1 TDGCIVYANP
11 KFERMFGYEL
21 GELTGKHVS
30 ILNYPDDDAGG
41 REVAKQILEQIY
53 CNGEYTYEVHNLK
66 KDGTDF
72 WCRATTSLL
81 EHPDYGAVYV
91 AVQAD
96 ITLEKQARTDIC
108 LLQNLALSISEA
120 EDFEAALALI
130 LGEVGKTYGWAYGE
144 AWIPDQSQNI
154 LRCSPAHYMGSR
166 KQLGHLSL
174 TSLKHFRE
182 STKTFTFASGAGLP
196 GRVWTSRQ
204 PEWIVDT
211 AKQPET
217 TFLRQSIAMDFG
229 IGAALGVPIVAR
241 GEVLAILIFFK
252 VETAQ
257 VDQHLMD
264 NIFAVAAQLNMLMQR
279 KRLEEALFREKELAQ
294 VTLQSI
300 GDAVITTD
308 AQGRIQYLNPIAQA
322 LTGWSSDAEG
332 LHIRKILAIFNEVTR
347 LPASNP
353 VELALQQE
361 KTVGLESNTVL
372 INRFGDE
379 IAIDDSAAPIRSRDG
394 CVIGAVMVFRDVSQT
409 RTLSKELTWQASH
422 DPLTQLLNR
431 REFGN
436 RLEAAVKS
444 AQHEDHCH
452 VLCYFDLDRFKIVN
466 DTCGHTAGD
475 ELLKKVTAL
484 FEKHTRK
491 SDTLA
496 RLGGDEF
503 ALLMHRCSVEP
514 ALRVINVLREEVNR
528 FRFTCEGKTFGIGIS
543 VGVVLIDA
551 DCHDS
556 ISVMGCADTACY
568 EAKRQGRNR
577 SYLYK
582 PDDAELQQQRG
593 QLQWVNR
600 LTQALE
606 GDQFC
611 LYYQSIVSVANA
623 GEEAEHCEVLIR
635 LKDEAGH
642 LVPPGAFLPAAERYN
657 LMHLIDRW
665 VIQNVFITQGDR
677 CRRHWEESQGKLTG
691 YLYAINL
698 SGASINDDR
707 FVDFVKEQLTLHRI
721 PPQTICF
728 EITETVAILNLSK
741 AAQLMAEL
749 RSLGCCFALDD
760 FGSGMSSFG
769 YLKNLPLDY
778 VKIDGGF
785 VKDMTNDPV
794 DAAVVAAIHQVSQ
807 VIGLQTIAEF
817 VENAETLDRL
827 KLLGVDYAQGY
838 GIARPRLLERS

>member
-1 TDGCIVYANP
+1 
-11 KFERMFGYEL
+11 
-21 GELTGKHVS
+21 
-30 ILNYPDDDAGG
+30 
-41 REVAKQILEQIY
+41 
-53 CNGEYTYEVHNLK
+53 
-66 KDGTDF
+66 
-72 WCRATTSLL
+72 
-81 EHPDYGAVYV
+81 
-91 AVQAD
+91 
-96 ITLEKQARTDIC
+96 
-108 LLQNLALSISEA
+108 
-120 EDFEAALALI
+120 
-130 LGEVGKTYGWAYGE
+130 
-144 AWIPDQSQNI
+144 
-154 LRCSPAHYMGSR
+154 
-166 KQLGHLSL
+166 
-174 TSLKHFRE
+174 
-182 STKTFTFASGAGLP
+182 
-196 GRVWTSRQ
+196 
-204 PEWIVDT
+204 
-211 AKQPET
+211 
-217 TFLRQSIAMDFG
+217 
-229 IGAALGVPIVAR
+229 
-241 GEVLAILIFFK
+241 
-252 VETAQ
+252 
-257 VDQHLMD
+257 
-264 NIFAVAAQLNMLMQR
+264 
-279 KRLEEALFREKELAQ
+279 
-294 VTLQSI
+294 
-300 GDAVITTD
+300 
-308 AQGRIQYLNPIAQA
+308 
-322 LTGWSSDAEG
+322 
-332 LHIRKILAIFNEVTR
+332 
-347 LPASNP
+347 
-353 VELALQQE
+353 
-361 KTVGLESNTVL
+361 
-372 INRFGDE
+372 
-379 IAIDDSAAPIRSRDG
+379 
-394 CVIGAVMVFRDVSQT
+394 
-409 RTLSKELTWQASH
+409 
-422 DPLTQLLNR
+422 
-431 REFGN
+431 
-436 RLEAAVKS
+436 
-444 AQHEDHCH
+444 
-452 VLCYFDLDRFKIVN
+452 
-466 DTCGHTAGD
+466 
-475 ELLKKVTAL
+475 
-484 FEKHTRK
+484 
-491 SDTLA
+491 
-496 RLGGDEF
+496 
-503 ALLMHRCSVEP
+503 
-514 ALRVINVLREEVNR
+514 
-528 FRFTCEGKTFGIGIS
+528 
-543 VGVVLIDA
+543 
-551 DCHDS
+551 DS

>member
-1 TDGCIVYANP
+1 MTLGNRWLRVNHSLCELLGYSEPEMLALTFSYVTHPHDLDNDLIQRQQLLAGEISNYQVEKRYRHKQGHDIWCLLSVTLAQQIGPDRPYFMAQIQNISRYKETESSLQASQAELETLFGAMTDLVMVRDAQGRCLKIAPTRVDNLYRPTQDMLGKTLHETLPQAEADRILGYIQTALATQQAVQGEYSLQLRSKEVHFLANFSPLSSDRVTIVAHDITTRKQTENYSELQNLITQNMAEGVCLLSATDGCIVYANP

-551 DCHDS
+551 
-556 ISVMGCADTACY
+556 
-568 EAKRQGRNR
+568 
-577 SYLYK
+577 
-582 PDDAELQQQRG
+582 
-593 QLQWVNR
+593 
-600 LTQALE
+600 
-606 GDQFC
+606 
-611 LYYQSIVSVANA
+611 
-623 GEEAEHCEVLIR
+623 
-635 LKDEAGH
+635 
-642 LVPPGAFLPAAERYN
+642 
-657 LMHLIDRW
+657 
-665 VIQNVFITQGDR
+665 
-677 CRRHWEESQGKLTG
+677 
-691 YLYAINL
+691 
-698 SGASINDDR
+698 
-707 FVDFVKEQLTLHRI
+707 
-721 PPQTICF
+721 
-728 EITETVAILNLSK
+728 
-741 AAQLMAEL
+741 
-749 RSLGCCFALDD
+749 
-760 FGSGMSSFG
+760 
-769 YLKNLPLDY
+769 
-778 VKIDGGF
+778 
-785 VKDMTNDPV
+785 
-794 DAAVVAAIHQVSQ
+794 
-807 VIGLQTIAEF
+807 
-817 VENAETLDRL
+817 
-827 KLLGVDYAQGY
+827 
-838 GIARPRLLERS
+838 